1 MMHFQRHIISYYILY
16 YKIYNIYNILLTTF
30 SVLLYIRFNQLF
42 KLL

>member
-16 YKIYNIYNILLTTF
+16 YKIYIYNILLTTF